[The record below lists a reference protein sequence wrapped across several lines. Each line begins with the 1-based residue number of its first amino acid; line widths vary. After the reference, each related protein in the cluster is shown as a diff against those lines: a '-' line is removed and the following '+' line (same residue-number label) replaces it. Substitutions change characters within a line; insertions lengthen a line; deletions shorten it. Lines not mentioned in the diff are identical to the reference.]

1 MSVESVSV
9 DPGSAAS
16 PDAAALAHRPLLLPS
31 NPVPS
36 FYAGGRL
43 WRQFRGEPDPQDCTV
58 AEDWVASCIPTYAAH
73 RAGRT
78 DGLSRVQASEPVLL
92 RDVIEA
98 APLEM
103 LGQAAFERFG
113 ADPKIQVKLVSPR
126 DRVPVHTHPDREF
139 ARSHF
144 GVDCGKAEA
153 WILVETTDDEHAVAG
168 IGFREHATETAFLAA
183 VEAQD
188 TAAILDLL
196 HTTPIKAGDVLFVE
210 PGVPHFIG
218 GGTFFVEIQEP
229 ADLGVL
235 AEWQG
240 FVDSPTAAAGGLD
253 PELALT
259 TFVVRPQTREAALGA
274 AFQQPRVHRTEPG
287 GFVERS
293 LFSPGVESI
302 FQARRLEVSTFFEPD
317 DQRYYVAVVM
327 AGAGWLEGD
336 GWSQPIAA
344 GQTFACAAS
353 LRHRYRAGAETL
365 QVIRAFGPVMD

>member
-1 MSVESVSV
+1 M
-9 DPGSAAS
+9 
-16 PDAAALAHRPLLLPS
+16 
-31 NPVPS
+31 
-36 FYAGGRL
+36 
-43 WRQFRGEPDPQDCTV
+43 WRQFRGESDPQDSTV

-78 DGLSRVQASEPVLL
+78 DGLSRVQAAGPVLL
-92 RDVIEA
+92 RDVIAA

-103 LGQAAFERFG
+103 LGQATVERFG

-126 DRVPVHTHPDREF
+126 DRVPVHTHPDRQF
-139 ARSHF
+139 ARTHF
-144 GVDCGKAEA
+144 GIDCGKAEA
-153 WILVETTDDEHAVAG
+153 WILVETTDDERAVAG
-168 IGFREHATETAFLAA
+168 IGFREHATEAVFRSA

-188 TAAILDLL
+188 NLAILDLL
-196 HTTPIKAGDVLFVE
+196 HITPIKAGDVIFVE

-235 AEWQG
+235 AEWRG
-240 FVDSPTAAAGGLD
+240 FVDSPAAAAGGLD

-259 TFVVRPQTREAALGA
+259 TFAVRPQTREAVLGA
-274 AFQQPRVHRTEPG
+274 AFQQPRVLRAEPAA
-287 GFVERS
+287 FVERA
-293 LFSPGVESI
+293 LFSPGIESI
-302 FQARRLEVSTFFEPD
+302 FQARRLEVSTIFEPRD
-317 DQRYYVAVVM
+317 PRYYAAVVM

-353 LRHRYRAGAETL
+353 LPHRYRAAADTL
-365 QVIRAFGPVMD
+365 EVIRAFGPAVD